1 MPPGSG
7 RNNPPGTPANAS
19 FSTSENDG
27 SITAGA
33 ADELIEVVMGY
44 LPGVRAEAHRQAP
57 AATDHLNNKNG
68 QVTAPESD
76 LQRVEPARNAPD
88 RWLGPPGGRTL
99 RSS

>member
-19 FSTSENDG
+19 FSTSEDDC

-57 AATDHLNNKNG
+57 AATDHLN
-68 QVTAPESD
+68 VRTARSQHQNRTFNVLNPRGTLPTAGS
-76 LQRVEPARNAPD
+76 
-88 RWLGPPGGRTL
+88 GRL
-99 RSS
+99 EDGR